1 MDETKQE
8 PIARRKLS
16 HEIEERLLAQVQSA
30 EMLPGDPFPSEREL
44 MARYQVGRPAIREAM
59 QNLQRMGLIEI
70 RHGERPRVAKPN
82 LEKAIAHLGETMRH
96 VLAHSEQ
103 SLEHLKQARVVFEM
117 EMARIAAAGHTP
129 EQLEQLRDLVERQAA
144 TSRMSSE
151 FLRLDGQ
158 FHLAIA
164 QASGNPIFAALSEA
178 LFGWLANFHSH
189 LVRSPGHEDLTIQE
203 HRGILAAIEAGD
215 PVLAAERMSDHL
227 NRANALYSTTN
238 AGRGA

>member
-1 MDETKQE
+1 MDAVKPE

-16 HEIEERLLAQVQSA
+16 HEIEERLLAQVQSG

-44 MARYQVGRPAIREAM
+44 MARYEVGRPAIREAM

-82 LEKAIAHLGETMRH
+82 LKQAISHLGETMRH
-96 VLAHSEQ
+96 VLVHSEQ

-117 EMARIAAAGHTP
+117 EMSRIAARSRQP
-129 EQLEQLRDLVERQAA
+129 EQVERLRSLVDQQAA
-144 TSRMSSE
+144 TSRSSSE
-151 FLRLDGQ
+151 FLRLDGE

-164 QASGNPIFAALSEA
+164 QMSGNPIFGALSQA
-178 LFGWLANFHSH
+178 LFGWLANFHAH
-189 LVRSPGHEDLTIQE
+189 LVRSPGHEDLTIEE
-203 HRGILAAIEAGD
+203 HRGIVVAIAAGDADLAAA
-215 PVLAAERMSDHL
+215 RMRDHL

-238 AGRGA
+238 ATR